1 MNPEFFLVIL
11 GATAVLTVLSV
22 AIGMSSDSLIASLI
36 PQIAVL
42 VIAVGMAIASAIVGG
57 WGGLGLMI
65 LAITAGISSMVSL
78 VLSLAFIF
86 VIALV
91 RN

>member
-22 AIGMSSDSLIASLI
+22 VIGMSSDSLIASLI